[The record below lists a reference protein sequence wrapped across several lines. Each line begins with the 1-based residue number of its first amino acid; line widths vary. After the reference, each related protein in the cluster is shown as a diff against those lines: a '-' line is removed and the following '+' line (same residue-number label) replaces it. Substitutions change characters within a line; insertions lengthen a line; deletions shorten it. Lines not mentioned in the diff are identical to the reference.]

1 MVCASPAPAP
11 RPRWH
16 RQFLGMLPQILKHA
30 RFAFRCLKPEA
41 RAEAVQNVCAN
52 ACQAYARLV
61 QLGKT
66 DVAYP
71 AALARYGVRWTRDNR
86 ITGGHLN
93 VLDILSKYCQTRK
106 DLTVE
111 RLDRHDK
118 DDENAWC
125 EVLVED
131 RRAGP
136 AETACV
142 RLDFES
148 WLKSLPVRHR
158 KIAQHLSM
166 GNKIIDTARKFRV
179 TPGRI
184 SQLRKEL
191 AANWQR
197 FTGDEPGAAVA
208 A

>member
-1 MVCASPAPAP
+1 
-11 RPRWH
+11 
-16 RQFLGMLPQILKHA
+16 MLPQSLKHA

-41 RAEAVQNVCAN
+41 RAEAVAERVCQRLPGIRPLSCNSARPSKTNV
-52 ACQAYARLV
+52 ACPPLWLATAC
-61 QLGKT
+61 GG
-66 DVAYP
+66 P
-71 AALARYGVRWTRDNR
+71 ADNR

-93 VLDILSKYCQTRK
+93 VLDVLSKYCQTRK
-106 DLTVE
+106 DLTVD
-111 RLDRHDK
+111 RLDKHDK

-158 KIAQHLSM
+158 KIAQYLSL
-166 GNKIIDTARKFRV
+166 GNRPS
-179 TPGRI
+179 TPPA
-184 SQLRKEL
+184 SF
-191 AANWQR
+191 A
-197 FTGDEPGAAVA
+197 
-208 A
+208 